1 MSFSSSRLS
10 LLDRGFIYA
19 LAHIRGGGDMGRAWK
34 EDGRMLKKKNTFTD
48 FIACAE
54 HLIAEK
60 YTSAD
65 KLTIEGGSAGG
76 LLIGAV
82 VNMRP
87 DLFKAALALVPFVD
101 VMNTMLDPS
110 LPLTVGEYLEWG
122 NPNGKVSY
130 DYMKSYCP
138 YTNVSKLNY
147 PNILV
152 RVGLNDPRVGYWEG
166 TKWAARLR
174 EMKTDAN
181 QVLMKI
187 NMGAGHGGASG
198 RYSRLRETAFNYA
211 YILSQ
216 HGLTSIETKPPGDWK
231 K

>member
-1 MSFSSSRLS
+1 
-10 LLDRGFIYA
+10 
-19 LAHIRGGGDMGRAWK
+19 
-34 EDGRMLKKKNTFTD
+34 
-48 FIACAE
+48 
-54 HLIAEK
+54 
-60 YTSAD
+60 
-65 KLTIEGGSAGG
+65 
-76 LLIGAV
+76 
-82 VNMRP
+82 MRP

-101 VMNTMLDPS
+101 VMNTMLDPT

-122 NPNGKVSY
+122 NPHEKAAY
-130 DYMKSYCP
+130 EYMKSYSP
-138 YTNVSKLNY
+138 YDNVSAQKY

-174 EMKTDAN
+174 ERKTDAN

-198 RYSRLRETAFNYA
+198 RYSRLREVAFNYA
-211 YILSQ
+211 YVLSQ
-216 HGLTSIETKPPGDWK
+216 HGMTSLETKPPADWK